1 MTMTHARTLVT
12 VTLAIAI
19 ATAGAIGCS
28 GGVQGTYSLDSR
40 DLSIA
45 GAMARAAG
53 PEASK
58 GGDAIKTSLE
68 ILGGGKTKLKDTIPE
83 ALAPIVNGETLNTQE
98 KTGTWKLAGD
108 SVMLTWDDDDQ
119 TKRALIIRNAMPDT
133 CAKSPGKLTCTSSK
147 QGSVTWVFVKK

>member
-1 MTMTHARTLVT
+1 MTRGMTMPYGIVRLNGDPIQILRLLHPPTHPNYP
-12 VTLAIAI
+12 
-19 ATAGAIGCS
+19 S
-28 GGVQGTYSLDSR
+28 SQ

-68 ILGGGKTKLKDTIPE
+68 ILGAGKTKLKHPIPE

-108 SVMLTWDDDDQ
+108 SVMLT
-119 TKRALIIRNAMPDT
+119 
-133 CAKSPGKLTCTSSK
+133 
-147 QGSVTWVFVKK
+147 